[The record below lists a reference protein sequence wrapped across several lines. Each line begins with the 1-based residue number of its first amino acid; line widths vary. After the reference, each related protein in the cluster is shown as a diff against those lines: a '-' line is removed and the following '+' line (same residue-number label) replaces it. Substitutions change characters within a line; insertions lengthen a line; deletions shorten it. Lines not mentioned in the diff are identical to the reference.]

1 MRAESL
7 WSTKPDLLLT
17 DLLEGVSAAEA
28 VADSAA
34 EAVADSAAAVMAAEA
49 ENTNCILFTGKTCKT
64 HKNPG
69 RGFYVGLCAIIIFMI
84 NASSSVIIIFLSF
97 AGFLIAFYIR
107 HHKKNVK
114 EVLVCPL
121 RANCDTVIHSDYSK
135 FLGIPVEIL
144 GILYYGL
151 IAVSY
156 GLFIVLPE
164 TATSSTLFFVHSASA
179 LAFIFSIYLTLVQ
192 AFALKNWCTWC
203 IVSAV
208 ISASIFL
215 ISFLG

>member
-1 MRAESL
+1 MCNIIS
-7 WSTKPDLLLT
+7 STAIFSMVLT
-17 DLLEGVSAAEA
+17 KHRGNRMLIFRVSQSAAY
-28 VADSAA
+28 
-34 EAVADSAAAVMAAEA
+34 
-49 ENTNCILFTGKTCKT
+49 TIL
-64 HKNPG
+64 
-69 RGFYVGLCAIIIFMI
+69 
-84 NASSSVIIIFLSF
+84 IFLSF
-97 AGFLIAFYIR
+97 SGFLIANYIR

-121 RANCDTVIHSDYSK
+121 KANCDTVIHSDYSK
-135 FLGIPVEIL
+135 FLGVPVEIL